1 MHAAALLE
9 LQQTLQR
16 EMPICTPMGIRP
28 VSWDGRELAMVMPLA
43 PNRNHQY
50 SAFAG
55 SLNALCTIV
64 GWGTVF
70 LLLHH
75 EGRDGNIV
83 IRRSN
88 IRYLRPVRDEMIVAR
103 GLPLEATGEEFFY
116 ELLRSKGHSK
126 IDVATE
132 IADAAGPLVSFQGS
146 YVVQNK

>member
-16 EMPICTPMGIRP
+16 EMPICTPMGIHP
-28 VSWDGRELAMVMPLA
+28 VSWDGCELAMEMPLA

-75 EGRDGNIV
+75 EGRAGNIV
-83 IRRSN
+83 IRRSQ
-88 IRYLRPVRDEMIVAR
+88 IRYLRPVRDTTIVAR
-103 GLPLEATGEEFFY
+103 GLPLDATGASFFY
-116 ELLRSKGHSK
+116 ELLRSKGRSK
-126 IDVATE
+126 LDVATE
-132 IADAAGPLVSFQGS
+132 IADAEGPLVSFQGS
-146 YVVQNK
+146 YVVQD